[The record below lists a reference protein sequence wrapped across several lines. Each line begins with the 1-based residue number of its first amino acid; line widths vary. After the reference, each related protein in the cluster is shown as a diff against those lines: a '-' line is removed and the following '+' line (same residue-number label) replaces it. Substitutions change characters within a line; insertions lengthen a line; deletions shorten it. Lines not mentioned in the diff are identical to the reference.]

1 LLVGNNVDK
10 NWLFDASLVVNCKI
24 GNIVSHFF
32 YLDLSIDGNLADL
45 LGCHWL
51 RGFGRGCLGVKVD
64 IIDGWSS
71 SVAQI
76 YSVFAVGL
84 LFFPFSR
91 LPHV

>member
-1 LLVGNNVDK
+1 MILFESVSGLKVNFHKRLLVGNNVDK

-51 RGFGRGCLGVKVD
+51 IEFGRGCLGVKVD
-64 IIDGWSS
+64 IYRWM
-71 SVAQI
+71 V
-76 YSVFAVGL
+76 V
-84 LFFPFSR
+84 
-91 LPHV
+91 